1 MCNSLYACI
10 SLIKIVYLC
19 MENLFR
25 MALDY
30 GAYIAMAGIG
40 LYAIFVGEIISIF
53 NYMLEPSGQALLD
66 DFIKPPVEP
75 TAKILQF
82 ISIGVAPG
90 LVMSATSF
98 MIARRFGSKQIG
110 WLIIAGG
117 LVLLIGMFYAN
128 TMIDGIEK
136 DLRVFTVTVT
146 PPLFMAVSIPMMV
159 VGALLFRIKK
169 RPKKYF

>member
-1 MCNSLYACI
+1 
-10 SLIKIVYLC
+10 
-19 MENLFR
+19 
-25 MALDY
+25 
-30 GAYIAMAGIG
+30 MAGIG
-40 LYAIFVGEIISIF
+40 LYAIFVGEMISIF
-53 NYMLEPSGQALLD
+53 NYMLEPSGEALLD
-66 DFIKPPVEP
+66 DFIKPPVD
-75 TAKILQF
+75 ASGKILQF

-90 LVMSATSF
+90 LVMTATSY
-98 MIARRFGSKQIG
+98 MLARKFGSKQIG

-136 DLRVFTVTVT
+136 DLRVFTVTIT

-159 VGALLFRIKK
+159 VGALLFRLKK